1 MENIVKQVDAVFI
14 YIIGFSLILL
24 IMITAAMIVFIIK
37 YRKSRHEKSSD
48 IRGDWRVELAWII
61 IPTIIVLSMFY
72 YGWQSFLG
80 LRAVPPGALEID
92 VIGMQYAWI
101 FNYPNK
107 KSSEGLLV
115 VPLGKPIKINLTSD
129 DVIHGFYVPAFRI
142 KMDVIKNMKTYTW
155 FYADKIGDYN
165 IFCTQYCGE
174 GHADMTAT
182 LRIVTE
188 PEYREWLNRKSEK

>member
-14 YIIGFSLILL
+14 YIIGFSILL
-24 IMITAAMIVFIIK
+24 LFMITATMIYFLIR
-37 YRKSRHEKSSD
+37 YRKTRHQEASD
-48 IRGDWRVELAWII
+48 IRGDWRVELAWML

-72 YGWQSFLG
+72 FGWQSFLG
-80 LRAVPPGALEID
+80 LRAVPPGAVEID
-92 VIGMQYAWI
+92 VIGMQYSWL
-101 FNYPNK
+101 FTYPNK

-115 VPLGKPIKINLTSD
+115 VPMGKPIKINLTSA

-142 KMDVIKNMKTYTW
+142 KQDALKNMKTYTW
-155 FYADKIGDYN
+155 FYADKIGDYT

-182 LRIVTE
+182 LRIV
-188 PEYREWLNRKSEK
+188 PESEYAEWLKKK

>member
-14 YIIGFSLILL
+14 YIIGFSILL
-24 IMITAAMIVFIIK
+24 LFMITATMIYFLIR
-37 YRKSRHEKSSD
+37 YRKTRHKEASD
-48 IRGDWRVELAWII
+48 IRGDWRVELAWML

-72 YGWQSFLG
+72 FGWQSFLG
-80 LRAVPPGALEID
+80 LRAVPPGAVEID
-92 VIGMQYAWI
+92 VIGMQYSWL
-101 FNYPNK
+101 FTYPNK

-115 VPLGKPIKINLTSD
+115 VPMGKPIKINLTSA

-142 KMDVIKNMKTYTW
+142 KQDALKNMKTYTW
-155 FYADKIGDYN
+155 FYADKIGDYT

-182 LRIVTE
+182 LRIV
-188 PEYREWLNRKSEK
+188 PESEYAEWLKKK